1 LFIIRRGDVVSQL
14 MVCTDRG
21 RGHGA
26 RTRLWTGVEDIFWWG
41 VASGVALGPAFGEPV
56 SNLIPGDLGVARY
69 PQEVRWE
76 SLLESTKEGL
86 CLMDQVKIGLG
97 HPFFNSGFDRVLVI
111 NKDAD
116 VFDKGGEI
124 LLEQMV
130 QCMHQGVKFC
140 SIVRLGPDIHGAV
153 IRLDW
158 CGGRVYESGWRPPRQ
173 WWQMGVAK
181 NTQTCAARITEGGA
195 IGVDVIRVP

>member
-1 LFIIRRGDVVSQL
+1 
-14 MVCTDRG
+14 M
-21 RGHGA
+21 
-26 RTRLWTGVEDIFWWG
+26 EDIFWWG
-41 VASGVALGPAFGEPV
+41 VASGDALGPAFGEPAAV

-116 VFDKGGEI
+116 I
-124 LLEQMV
+124 S
-130 QCMHQGVKFC
+130 HYFC
-140 SIVRLGPDIHGAV
+140 
-153 IRLDW
+153 
-158 CGGRVYESGWRPPRQ
+158 Q
-173 WWQMGVAK
+173 
-181 NTQTCAARITEGGA
+181 
-195 IGVDVIRVP
+195 

>member
-1 LFIIRRGDVVSQL
+1 MDGGGGYFLVGGRKWSCPGPRVWRASQQSHS
-14 MVCTDRG
+14 R
-21 RGHGA
+21 
-26 RTRLWTGVEDIFWWG
+26 
-41 VASGVALGPAFGEPV
+41 
-56 SNLIPGDLGVARY
+56 DLGVARY
-69 PQEVRWE
+69 PQEVRCE

-140 SIVRLGPDIHGAV
+140 SIV
-153 IRLDW
+153 
-158 CGGRVYESGWRPPRQ
+158 
-173 WWQMGVAK
+173 
-181 NTQTCAARITEGGA
+181 
-195 IGVDVIRVP
+195 